1 MFTEHEVEELAKQ
14 AAAIPFR
21 PTATYD
27 ADADCLEFLASNES
41 YYAEPVDALVTLY
54 CSHETDAPVGL
65 RLKKVKKFFHDFLQ
79 RSPGF
84 KSEIED
90 HRIKVEHFFTA
101 KIWASEDPKDGRVI
115 TYRMLRDIAKN
126 NNVEADL
133 GDLAELVA

>member
-1 MFTEHEVEELAKQ
+1 MFTKQEVDALAKQ
-14 AAAIPFR
+14 AVAVPFR
-21 PTATYD
+21 PMATYD
-27 ADADCLEFLASNES
+27 ADTDCLEFLASNES
-41 YYAEPVDALVTLY
+41 YYAERIDALVTLY

-65 RLKKVKKFFHDFLQ
+65 RLKKVKKFFQDFLQ

-84 KSEIED
+84 KTEIED

-115 TYRMLRDIAKN
+115 TYRLLRDVAKK